1 MDIIVKDLGSVEEK
15 SAAQK
20 EEEVLN
26 KVTEGN
32 EADVK
37 QETTVDSVV
46 DSTPPE
52 QSSEEAPAETLEENI
67 KTPVPELN
75 EEQVLDFIKNR
86 YDKEVSSVEDLLA
99 KKEANIEMPEDVS
112 AYLEYRKKTGRGFE
126 DYVKLNRNF
135 KEMDET
141 QLLREYYSATEED
154 LDAEDIQYMMEDFS
168 YDSELD
174 EENVVKK
181 KKLAFKKEIG
191 KARKFF
197 EQQKEMYKEPLESS
211 TVSVSNEQKEQL
223 EAYDQYVK
231 DAQTYEEEAKRK
243 REWFLKKT
251 DEVFNTEF
259 KGFDFK
265 VGEDKVLT
273 FLPSKDV
280 AEIKNGNLDINFLT
294 KDFMDE
300 KTGLMKNT
308 SGYHRAISV
317 ARNPERFAK
326 FFYEQGKSDATED
339 VTKKIKNVNMST
351 RNTPQVVQKDGMQI
365 KALNPSEGRGLKI
378 RSNKSK

>member
-378 RSNKSK
+378 RSNKK